1 MTTSTEQVYATI
13 VVLDD
18 SEPKASFLTYSE
30 EETVQ
35 RILAIAFDGFTQ
47 RLKTQN
53 TSMGNNLPNLS
64 PDLKLSDVKN
74 MGAMELVNFINH
86 YQDQS
91 YYFFMGSIN
100 GCLINFSFRSE
111 TNQMII

>member
-1 MTTSTEQVYATI
+1 MTAVYATI

-18 SEPKASFLTYSE
+18 SEPIASFLTYSE
-30 EETVQ
+30 GETVQ
-35 RILAIAFDGFTQ
+35 LILSIAFDAFTQ
-47 RLKTQN
+47 RFKTQ
-53 TSMGNNLPNLS
+53 SKSEDSINLS
-64 PDLKLSDVKN
+64 SDLKLSDVKN

-100 GCLINFSFRSE
+100 GCLINFSFRS
-111 TNQMII
+111 TK